1 MSDVDAMVEQQSERF
16 QAELPVLLRGPGA
29 GRWAL
34 YRDGVHDYFDS
45 ERDAY
50 VAGLK
55 RFGAGGGFVVAKV
68 EHEEP
73 HFMTA
78 AFAYS
83 VAR

>member
-1 MSDVDAMVEQQSERF
+1 MSDVDRLVKLQSEKFR
-16 QAELPVLLRGPGA
+16 AELSNLLRGPNA
-29 GRWAL
+29 GKWAL
-34 YRDGVHDYFDS
+34 YLDGVQDYFGT

-55 RFGAGGGFVVAKV
+55 RFGASGGFVVAKI
-68 EHEEP
+68 EREEP